1 MRLLLQPTIAS
12 LQNDYEVNDFA
23 DEEQFEEELLVR
35 QGYEAE
41 AIEVEDGDEFE
52 IPEGMC
58 ASVIGN
64 ENDPTGEFESDDEE
78 ETYRLYAEVD
88 DGVWEEEPIQGNLQS
103 GRYELEG
110 RLIKVIELY
119 E

>member
-1 MRLLLQPTIAS
+1 MKLLLEPTFAS

-41 AIEVEDGDEFE
+41 AIEVEDGEEFE

-58 ASVIGN
+58 ASVMVN
-64 ENDPTGEFESDDEE
+64 EKDPSGEYEFDEDDEE
-78 ETYRLYAEVD
+78 VYQLYAEVD
-88 DGVWEEEPIQGNLQS
+88 DGVWEEEPIRGNLQS

-110 RLIKVIELY
+110 HLIKVIELY
-119 E
+119 